1 MLTLV
6 VFFVVLSVLV
16 LVHEF
21 GHFIVGRWA
30 GIGVLEFALGLP
42 FTKPLWSRK
51 LKSGMH
57 ISLYPVLFGGFVKL
71 LGEEAPDGGEK
82 GEGSPSTTLRVK
94 REKVAGKEFYKATVG
109 QRIVVVVA
117 GVGMNLLLGLA
128 AFYVFLALANFRA
141 LLPRLSDYDFV
152 SPSQEV
158 IVVDRKSVGR
168 PAENAGLKESDG
180 ALAAGRRFGL
190 TLRQKN

>member
-42 FTKPLWSRK
+42 FTKPLWTKK
-51 LKSGMH
+51 LKAGMH

-71 LGEEAPDGGEK
+71 LGEE
-82 GEGSPSTTLRVK
+82 SPSAPGGAMEGQGVVK
-94 REKVAGKEFYKATVG
+94 GKMFFDAPVWH
-109 QRIVVVVA
+109 RIVVVVA
-117 GVGMNLLLGLA
+117 GVFMNLVLAIA
-128 AFYVFLALANFRA
+128 AFYLFLGF
-141 LLPRLSDYDFV
+141 SGF
-152 SPSQEV
+152 
-158 IVVDRKSVGR
+158 K
-168 PAENAGLKESDG
+168 
-180 ALAAGRRFGL
+180 
-190 TLRQKN
+190 